1 MHQAQQRRV
10 LRVERERARVV
21 GTEEDTLLPD
31 ERTWLGL
38 GLGLW
43 LGLGLGL
50 SLGLGLGLGLR
61 SSGSRSTHT
70 REVQYLS

>member
-10 LRVERERARVV
+10 LGVERERAWVV

-31 ERTWLGL
+31 ERPWLGL

>member
-10 LRVERERARVV
+10 LRVERERAWVV

-31 ERTWLGL
+31 ERPWLGL

-43 LGLGLGL
+43 LGSGLGL
-50 SLGLGLGLGLR
+50 SLGLG
-61 SSGSRSTHT
+61 
-70 REVQYLS
+70 

>member
-10 LRVERERARVV
+10 LRVERERAWVV

-31 ERTWLGL
+31 ERPWLGL

-43 LGLGLGL
+43 LGSG
-50 SLGLGLGLGLR
+50 LGLGLGLGLR

>member
-10 LRVERERARVV
+10 LGVERERAWVV

-43 LGLGLGL
+43 FGLGLG
-50 SLGLGLGLGLR
+50 
-61 SSGSRSTHT
+61 
-70 REVQYLS
+70 